1 MKADRLGILSAVVAS
16 LCCVT
21 PLVLVVLGL
30 GSLGVGALLGRF
42 HWWFLATAV
51 GLLALA
57 WAGYFREQQCC
68 QMGQCTRG
76 QGNAMR
82 WRLLIPSV
90 VVGTFVGLNLYTY
103 ASQHRSASNSNPVAK
118 DAFVQT
124 VIPVEGMTCLTCE
137 LTIETSLKHVPG
149 VQSADA
155 RVTEQNVYVS
165 YDPTQMSV
173 QELVSHINRVGYKA
187 SPPTSGSK

>member
-1 MKADRLGILSAVVAS
+1 MKPDKLGILSAVMAS
-16 LCCVT
+16 VCCVT

-30 GSLGVGALLGRF
+30 GSLGIGALLGRF
-42 HWWFLATAV
+42 HWWFLAIAV
-51 GLLALA
+51 GLLATA
-57 WAGYFREQQCC
+57 WVVYFKEQRRC
-68 QMGQCTRG
+68 QTGQCARG

-103 ASQHRSASNSNPVAK
+103 ASQHRSASNGNPVPNDTVA
-118 DAFVQT
+118 QT

-137 LTIETSLKHVPG
+137 LTIETTLKRLPG

-155 RVTEQNVYVS
+155 NVAEQHVQVA
-165 YDPTQMSV
+165 YDPTQV
-173 QELVSHINRVGYKA
+173 RLDDLIAAINKTGYRA
-187 SPPTSGSK
+187 SRPK